1 MLGIVFPHQCFKQI
15 PAHWTEICFVRH
27 DIGYG
32 GRQTTVPDFHVS
44 RKIFLRAVEAAW
56 LAGLP
61 TRFAG
66 AVRIVPRGAPATAW
80 ATREPCEVW
89 DPVDRMLEAQVR
101 RQCPNAVV
109 LESPAFLLSREEA
122 LSTLGDG
129 KHASHHAFYER
140 MRHETGIL
148 MSARGEPL
156 GGSLRLDEENRQP
169 LPAKGLTLP
178 DWAAEIRQRQHSGS
192 KWVQEAAAQVLAEQ
206 GRKKMIGEW
215 TGELVFPTTRSGAL
229 AALRRFV
236 GERLAKFGPYQDA
249 MLAREESASADD
261 GAFLFHSVLSAP
273 LNVGLLTP
281 AEVITAALEHR
292 PRAPLASLEGFVA
305 QVLGWREFMRAVY
318 VRDPV
323 PPPNRLGHLRS
334 LSPAWFPLSGSGP
347 HAHSAP
353 TGLRP
358 VDDAVAR
365 VCRHAYLH
373 HIDRLMIVGNA
384 MFLLRIHP
392 DEVYRWFMT
401 MFADSW
407 DWVMIGN
414 VYYMSQWCSD
424 AITTKPYISSSA
436 YVRRMSRGYE
446 EGSDVWSPAWDALYW
461 STVGRLGPLL
471 RRNYRMAAQVA
482 MWERK
487 SAAEKSMIMA
497 EAKRWS

>member
-1 MLGIVFPHQCFKQI
+1 MLGIVFPHQCFKQV
-15 PAHWTEICFVRH
+15 PEHWTQIWFVRH

-32 GRQTTVPDFHVS
+32 GKQTTVPDFHIQ

-56 LAGLP
+56 LDGLP
-61 TRFAG
+61 ARFKRSG
-66 AVRIVPRGAPATAW
+66 AVRIVPRGAPASAW

-89 DPVDRMLEAQVR
+89 DPVDRMLEAQIR
-101 RQCPNAVV
+101 RQCPNAVM
-109 LESPAFLLSREEA
+109 LESPAFLLTREEA
-122 LSTLGDG
+122 LNTLGDG
-129 KHASHHAFYER
+129 KHASHHAFYQQMRER
-140 MRHETGIL
+140 TRIL

-156 GGSLRLDEENRQP
+156 GGALRLDEENRQA
-169 LPAKGLTLP
+169 LPKGATLP
-178 DWAAEIRQRQHSGS
+178 DWAAEIKQRQS
-192 KWVQEAAAQVLAEQ
+192 KWVAAAAEEVLAEQ
-206 GRKKMIGEW
+206 GRRPIIGEW
-215 TGELVFPTTRSGAL
+215 TGDLVFPTTRSGAL

-249 MLAREESASADD
+249 MLGLEDTEGAKHDA

-281 AEVITAALEHR
+281 SEVITAALEHR
-292 PRAPLASLEGFVA
+292 PRAPLPSLEGFIA

-323 PPPNRLGHLRS
+323 APPNRLGHRRS
-334 LSPAWFPLSGSGP
+334 LSPAWFGGAAGVGLKPL
-347 HAHSAP
+347 
-353 TGLRP
+353 
-358 VDDAVAR
+358 DDTVAR
-365 VCRHAYLH
+365 VSRHAYLH

-384 MFLLRIHP
+384 MFLMKIKP

-436 YVRRMSRGYE
+436 YVRRMSRGWE
-446 EGSDVWSPAWDALYW
+446 EDDVWGPAWDALYW
-461 STVGRLGPLL
+461 STVDRLGPLL

-482 MWERK
+482 VWERK
-487 SAAEKSMIMA
+487 SAAEKAAIKA
-497 EAKRWS
+497 EAKKW